1 MKAKAAQPKANPTE
15 GKPRG
20 DAEGLEQIVTWFR
33 TNQRK
38 LTIAGGAIVVIAAGV
53 WFTVTARER
62 REAFAQRELQAAR
75 VSAEAGNLALAAND
89 LSRLITAYD
98 GTPAS
103 EEARLVL
110 GQVRLLSDQPD
121 LAVADLQQ
129 FVAAGPRRQF
139 RASAYS
145 LLGAALEQ
153 SGNFADAAQAYLQG
167 ADGPGYEL
175 LLAELLM
182 DAGRAFVLAGD
193 TTAAVSAFQRVLTD
207 FEEPPRAVE
216 ARLRLAELRRFDL
229 AQ

>member
-1 MKAKAAQPKANPTE
+1 VKAKAAQPKAIPTE

-20 DAEGLEQIVTWFR
+20 DAERLEQIVTWFR

-38 LTIAGGAIVVIAAGV
+38 LTIAGFAIVVVAAGV
-53 WFTVTARER
+53 WFTLTARER

-75 VSAEAGNLALAAND
+75 LSAEAGNLALAAND
-89 LSRLITAYD
+89 LSRLIAAYD

-110 GQVRLLSDQPD
+110 GQVRLLSDQPA

-129 FVAAGPRRQF
+129 FVAAGPRRRF
-139 RASAYS
+139 RAPAYS

-207 FEEPPRAVE
+207 FEDPPRAVE